1 LQPTVASSEMADSEV
16 ESMIAARHD
25 AKQARNFALADQVRA
40 QLLEQGI
47 ILEDTK
53 SGTRWKRKSS

>member
-1 LQPTVASSEMADSEV
+1 VQTNAISDSEV
-16 ESMIAARHD
+16 ESMIAARTA
-25 AKQARNFALADQVRA
+25 AKKAKNFALADQVRE

-53 SGTRWKRKSS
+53 SGVRWKRK